1 MFKISLSTHFPL
13 AQLKTQA
20 DHGNI
25 LSFPKVPC
33 HSQAVERA
41 IKLVTKVSS
50 KFRSYKRRHQEILA
64 KLFHRKVKA
73 KGYPAPKGQRAKK
86 SPVPPRTPRP
96 KRRCAKKGPPTL

>member
-1 MFKISLSTHFPL
+1 MNQKDSKIHCSKISIGIPL
-13 AQLKTQA
+13 EVLKAQA
-20 DHGNI
+20 DNGNA

-50 KFRSYKRRHQEILA
+50 KFRSYQRRHQEILA

-73 KGYPAPKGQRAKK
+73 KGYPAPKKK
-86 SPVPPRTPRP
+86 KKRP
-96 KRRCAKKGPPTL
+96 LPY